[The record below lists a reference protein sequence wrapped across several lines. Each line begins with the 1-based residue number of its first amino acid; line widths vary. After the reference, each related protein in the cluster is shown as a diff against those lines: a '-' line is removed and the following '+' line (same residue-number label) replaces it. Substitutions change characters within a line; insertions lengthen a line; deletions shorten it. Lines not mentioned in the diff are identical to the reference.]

1 MPANRRAKELM
12 QGGIGDIV
20 LWAAIIPAQREETDG
35 ALICGPTPIYNLS
48 QLQCFSKKG
57 IYTFFP
63 SPMAESHRRA
73 ETLLYLSLN
82 LSASSTVPGTQ

>member
-1 MPANRRAKELM
+1 M

-48 QLQCFSKKG
+48 QLQCFSTVFQG
-57 IYTFFP
+57 
-63 SPMAESHRRA
+63 
-73 ETLLYLSLN
+73 TLLTISYPSYRTIPL
-82 LSASSTVPGTQ
+82 